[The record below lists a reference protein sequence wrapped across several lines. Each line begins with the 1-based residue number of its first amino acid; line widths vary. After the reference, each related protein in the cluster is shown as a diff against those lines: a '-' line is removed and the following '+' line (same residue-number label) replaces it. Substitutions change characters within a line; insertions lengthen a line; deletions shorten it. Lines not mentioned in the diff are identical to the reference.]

1 MNNKLLRWFYNIS
14 EPLTPQQQN
23 FLGRVSLNIA
33 VMLFIIN
40 IILTLLAIFIVT
52 VTNNYEFAF
61 NILIG
66 ALLLFTVFCVGGYSL
81 YMKRQLR
88 LHNTKTRSSYIIKDL
103 VLNIIYMTSGVY
115 LLTAITNYFYF
126 HTSIASEL
134 RNPMNY
140 VVPIVIGILYGL
152 IIGIITWYKN
162 KS

>member
-23 FLGRVSLNIA
+23 FLGRVSFNIA

-40 IILTLLAIFIVT
+40 IVLTLLAIFIVT

-61 NILIG
+61 NILMG

-88 LHNTKTRSSYIIKDL
+88 LHNTKTRSSH
-103 VLNIIYMTSGVY
+103 
-115 LLTAITNYFYF
+115 TAITNYFYF

-140 VVPIVIGILYGL
+140 IVPIVIGILYGL